1 MRCESIISGVDRL
14 LFPPLSPP
22 LWSIFCLL
30 VLGIGTIRLLFL
42 VGMSPFSI
50 LVFTVLTAIL
60 CVVQALAL
68 ICQRWLG
75 SSRRM
80 SWSIAMMVVLPFVV
94 WTDLRFR
101 ISVVEADGT
110 PVEVDVKTFHFHRP
124 PRSYFQSF
132 DHGYGNR
139 LKKGV
144 VYFGFCQWVK
154 HRESNARLRSG
165 EADKVRDSVA
175 MIHLHASA
183 YKPASRPARNTRP
196 SPSPRRRRRRDTW
209 MRTRSASP
217 RLRGCRLGRGTT
229 R

>member
-1 MRCESIISGVDRL
+1 MIALFSII
-14 LFPPLSPP
+14 PLIPCIVNLSFSLWIAYCFRRYPKPP

-30 VLGIGTIRLLFL
+30 ALGIGTIRLLFL
-42 VGMSPFSI
+42 IGISPFSL

-68 ICQRWLG
+68 ICQRCLG

-80 SWSIAMMVVLPFVV
+80 SWSIATMVVLPIAV

-101 ISVVEADGT
+101 ITVEEVDGT
-110 PVEVDVKTFHFHRP
+110 PVEVDVKRFHFHHP

-132 DHGYGNR
+132 DYGYGNR

-154 HRESNARLRSG
+154 HREEWSIFGDACAPGGGRIRGSLALTDGAWQKWPMR
-165 EADKVRDSVA
+165 VTVV
-175 MIHLHASA
+175 
-183 YKPASRPARNTRP
+183 PAVP
-196 SPSPRRRRRRDTW
+196 
-209 MRTRSASP
+209 
-217 RLRGCRLGRGTT
+217 
-229 R
+229 